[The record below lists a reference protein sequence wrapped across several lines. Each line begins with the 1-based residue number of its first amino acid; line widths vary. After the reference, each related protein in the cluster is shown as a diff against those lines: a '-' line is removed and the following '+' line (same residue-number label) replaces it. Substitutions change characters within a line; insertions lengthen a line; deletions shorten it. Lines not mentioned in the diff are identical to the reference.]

1 MKILADHEVDLVT
14 EGLAFPEGPIC
25 RPDGSVLVVEIKGQT
40 LTCVRPDGKRDVV
53 AHLGGGPNGA
63 AIGPDGGCYVC
74 NNGGASWTVRDGRPA
89 TTGIAGDYDG
99 GLIQRVDLETGEV
112 RTLYD
117 RVGDRK
123 LRGPNDLVFDAHG
136 GFYFTDM
143 GKVHERS
150 IDRGS
155 VYYAKADGSMIRE
168 VIFPISLPNGAGLSP
183 DGNTLYI
190 SETETARL
198 WSWNI
203 VAPGELAYGA
213 QHSPAHGGKLVYNE
227 PGYKRFDSLAVEAN
241 GNICVATLEIGA
253 VTVVSPEGQLVEQLK
268 IPGDT
273 HLTNLCFGGPDL
285 RSVWVTLSYAGKLV
299 KVSWPRSGLALNFD

>member
-1 MKILADHEVDLVT
+1 MKTVTDHEIDIVT

-25 RPDGSVLVVEIKGQT
+25 QADGSVLVVEIKGQT
-40 LTCVRPDGKRDVV
+40 LTRVHPDGSRHVV

-63 AIGPDGGCYVC
+63 AIGPDGACYVC
-74 NNGGASWTVRDGRPA
+74 NNGGARWAIRNGRPA
-89 TTGIAGDYDG
+89 ATGIADDYQG
-99 GLIQRVDLETGEV
+99 GLIQRIDLGTGEV

-117 RVGDRK
+117 RVEDRP

-155 VYYAKADGSMIRE
+155 VYYAKADGSMIKE
-168 VIFPISLPNGAGLSP
+168 VIFPISMPNGAGLSP
-183 DGNTLYI
+183 DGRTLYV

-198 WSWNI
+198 WSWSV
-203 VAPGELAYGA
+203 VAPGELAYGTW
-213 QHSPAHGGKLVYNE
+213 HSPAHGGKLVYNE
-227 PGYKRFDSLAVEAN
+227 PGYRRFDSLAIEAN

-253 VTVVSPEGQLVEQLK
+253 VTIVSPQGQLVEQLK

-273 HLTNLCFGGPDL
+273 HVTNLCFGGPDL
-285 RSVWVTLSYAGKLV
+285 RSAWVTLSYAGKLV
-299 KVSWPRSGLALNFD
+299 KVPWARCGLALNFN